1 MPSIDLTAVLRRTVS
16 VRYDDL
22 VTRRTGQAVRNGV
35 LQDLETIDH
44 TEVAIIDFSSVRCLD
59 FSCADEIVG
68 KLLLEHGHI
77 RYFLLRGVTDAHED
91 AIRQILERYGIAVV
105 AQNRDGRLQVLG
117 SVPERVRLAFECVAA
132 SGGVATGDLADQM
145 DLPVDTAEHCINEL
159 VARRLVYRHED
170 NDRVVSFL

>member
-16 VRYDDL
+16 VGYDDL
-22 VTRRTGQAVRNGV
+22 VTRRTGQAVRHGV

-44 TEVAIIDFSSVRCLD
+44 GEVAIIDFSGVRCLD

-77 RYFLLRGVTDAHED
+77 RYFLLRGVTESHED
-91 AIRQILERYGIAVV
+91 AICQILERYEIAVV
-105 AQNRDGRLQVLG
+105 AQTRSGRILVLG
-117 SVPERVRLAFECVAA
+117 SVSEPVRRAFDCVTA
-132 SGGVATGDLADQM
+132 SGDVATDDLADQM

-159 VARRLVYRHED
+159 VARRLVYRHQD